1 MNRLSVWISS
11 IAPSVLQPSLA
22 GRARPAGSVWRVGA
36 AQPAGAVLFV
46 GTALLAGMVPQ
57 SAGAQPGTP
66 APLVQAAPPAAA
78 APVVPPG
85 ATAPEAAAAAAPAS
99 PESPPAEEIEADSE
113 LPALRP
119 LDRLVARLDPNHV
132 DGVGLAYIAGQAAAL
147 FKVLAAQAEQDAA
160 SWQGEGAGH
169 DAADSDE
176 TAHARE
182 THPASPVSRASP
194 TSPASP
200 ASPAS
205 GAPQSS
211 GAPRSGADV
220 ESSTTLQSRET
231 IHASAAVQASESEER
246 GEDSPAAK
254 AQMLAV
260 RFSGFAAD
268 FELVARWLTLSHD
281 TQDLEQRDAQQAELE
296 SLYRRE
302 VEKHRAAGLG
312 RFPPSMR
319 RDYDAAMEIH
329 PAVKTLADHWRRELI
344 ERASGKSSGKD
355 K

>member
-1 MNRLSVWISS
+1 M
-11 IAPSVLQPSLA
+11 APQL
-22 GRARPAGSVWRVGA
+22 
-36 AQPAGAVLFV
+36 
-46 GTALLAGMVPQ
+46 
-57 SAGAQPGTP
+57 AGAQPGTP

-78 APVVPPG
+78 AQVVPPSPI
-85 ATAPEAAAAAAPAS
+85 APEAEAAVLP
-99 PESPPAEEIEADSE
+99 SPPAEEIEADSE

-147 FKVLAAQAEQDAA
+147 FNVLAAQAEQDAA

-169 DAADSDE
+169 DVADSNE

-205 GAPQSS
+205 GAPRSSADVQSS
-211 GAPRSGADV
+211 A
-220 ESSTTLQSRET
+220 TLQSRDT

-246 GEDSPAAK
+246 GKDSPAAK
-254 AQMLAV
+254 AQMLAEH
-260 RFSGFAAD
+260 FSAFAAD

-302 VEKHRAAGLG
+302 VEKHRAARLG

-319 RDYDAAMEIH
+319 RDYDAAMEIQ
-329 PAVKTLADHWRRELI
+329 PAVKTLADHWRRELA
-344 ERASGKSSGKD
+344 ERDSGKSSGKHNQD
-355 K
+355 PGPTPVPAP